1 MPRNDDLF
9 YACVYTASVNNYG
22 HLSTMQ
28 IKNTKFITSFA
39 NPAEYSKHEY
49 PHEFCFCGR
58 SNVGKSTLIN
68 TLCGAKIART
78 SQTPGRTRLINIFDC
93 NNGLFTLVDLPG
105 YGYAKASESERVS
118 WQSLAE
124 GYFNASKTLRRIF
137 VLVDVRVH
145 SPLDKQMLEYL
156 YYFQKPFSILATKC
170 DKIKRSQLPKAVIDM
185 AAFLNVGRD
194 DIIAV
199 SQEGMGKDKVLSVIN
214 NNL

>member
-1 MPRNDDLF
+1 MRI
-9 YACVYTASVNNYG
+9 TKS
-22 HLSTMQ
+22 
-28 IKNTKFITSFA
+28 KFITSFA
-39 NPAEYSKHEY
+39 SAAEYSKY
-49 PHEFCFCGR
+49 SFADEFCFCGR

-68 TLCGAKIART
+68 TMTGAGLART

-93 NNGLFTLVDLPG
+93 NDGGFTLVDLPG
-105 YGYAKASESERVS
+105 YGYAKASASERVS

-124 GYFNASKTLRRIF
+124 GYFKASQTLRRVF
-137 VLVDVRVH
+137 VLVDIRVH

-170 DKIKRSQLPKAVIDM
+170 DKIKKSRLPKAVIDM

-199 SQEGMGKDKVLSVIN
+199 SHEGMGKDKVLRLIEN
-214 NNL
+214 NIESNIKSGIENQE